1 MKFNRLSEAQSWIES
16 VVRFKDKYDLVRM
29 QKACEMLGHPEKS
42 FKTIHI
48 GGTNGKG
55 STLTF
60 LKEILLSENYHVGT
74 FTSPYVV
81 RFNERITL
89 DGDLISDDDLLTY
102 INRIYDFQA
111 EYLEKHG
118 DQISFFELLTLI
130 SFLYFKDQNVDVVLY
145 EVGLGGRLD
154 ATNVIDPELA
164 VITSIGHDHMHIL
177 GDTLEKVTL
186 EKLGIVKVGTP
197 LASGVMQNELIPVI
211 NSYTNKMNAPVRH
224 LRDYSD
230 VASASNKL
238 ATFSFKGEHFKI
250 NVHGEY
256 QIHNAR
262 LSLLACEMLN
272 DYTAFNVS
280 IDAMKKGLLA
290 MAMPGRFEIIE
301 NVILDGAHN
310 PEGIYEGVKALKNYA
325 GDLPV
330 TVLFTVMGDKDYL
343 SMQKSVEAIA
353 TNIVYTEL
361 PMERSEKA
369 EVLKRKSYHPSAQA
383 FSNYK
388 EALKTSKD
396 LSKDGLL
403 YVCGSLYFISTI
415 RSLLVK

>member
-1 MKFNRLSEAQSWIES
+1 MKFKTLPEAQSWIES
-16 VVRFKDKYDLVRM
+16 VVRFQDKYDLVRM
-29 QKACEMLGHPEKS
+29 EKACEMLGHPEKS

-89 DGDLISDDDLLTY
+89 DGTLISDEALLTY
-102 INRIYDFQA
+102 INRIYDFQV
-111 EYLEKHG
+111 EYLECHG

-130 SFLYFKDQNVDVVLY
+130 SFLYFRDQHVDVVLY

-154 ATNVIDPELA
+154 ATNVIEPELA
-164 VITSIGHDHMHIL
+164 VITSIGHDHMQIL

-186 EKLGIVKVGTP
+186 EKLGIVKSGTP
-197 LASGVMQNELIPVI
+197 LVSGVMQDALIPVI
-211 NSYTNKMNAPVRH
+211 DSYTNNMNAPVRH
-224 LRDYSD
+224 LRDFPDEDS
-230 VASASNKL
+230 VSNKL
-238 ATFSFKGEHFKI
+238 GTFSFKGERFKI
-250 NVHGEY
+250 NVHGNY
-256 QIHNAR
+256 QIQNAR
-262 LSLLACEMLN
+262 LALLACEMLN
-272 DYTAFNVS
+272 EYTDFNVS
-280 IDAMKKGLLA
+280 IEAMHEGLLN
-290 MAMPGRFEIIE
+290 MTMPGRFEIID

-325 GDLPV
+325 GDLPI
-330 TVLFTVMGDKDYL
+330 TVLFTVMKDKNYDA
-343 SMQKSVEAIA
+343 MQKSVEAIA
-353 TNIVYTEL
+353 KNIVYTEL
-361 PMERSEKA
+361 PTERSEKA
-369 EVLKRKSYHPSAQA
+369 EVLKKKSYHSSVLA
-383 FSNYK
+383 FKDYK
-388 EALKTSKD
+388 ESLSTARD

-403 YVCGSLYFISTI
+403 YVCGSLYFISSI

>member
-1 MKFNRLSEAQSWIES
+1 MKFNTLGEAQSWIES

-29 QKACEMLGHPEKS
+29 ERACEMLGHPEQS

-60 LKEILLSENYHVGT
+60 LKEILLSANYHVGT

-89 DGDLISDDDLLTY
+89 DGKLIADEELLTY

-130 SFLYFKDQNVDVVLY
+130 SFLYFKDKKVDVVLY

-164 VITSIGHDHMHIL
+164 IITSIGHDHMHIL

-186 EKLGIVKVGTP
+186 EKLGIVKAGTP
-197 LASGVMQNELIPVI
+197 LASGVLQETLIPVI
-211 NSYTNKMNAPVRH
+211 NSYTNNINAPVRH
-224 LRDYSD
+224 LKDFLDEPST
-230 VASASNKL
+230 SNAHGTL
-238 ATFSFKGEHFKI
+238 SFKGDSFKI
-250 NVHGEY
+250 NVHGNY
-256 QIHNAR
+256 QVHNAR
-262 LSLLACEMLN
+262 LALLASEMLN
-272 DYTAFNVS
+272 EYTDFTVS
-280 IDAMKKGLLA
+280 LEAMREGLLN
-290 MAMPGRFEIIE
+290 MTMPGRFEIMG

-330 TVLFTVMGDKDYL
+330 TVLFTVMKDKDYD

-353 TNIVYTEL
+353 KNIVYTEL
-361 PMERSEKA
+361 PTERSEKA
-369 EVLKRKSYHPSAQA
+369 EVLKKKSYHPSVLA
-383 FSNYK
+383 FSDYE
-388 EALKTSKD
+388 EALSNAVD
-396 LSKDGLL
+396 LSKNGLL

-415 RSLLVK
+415 RSLLIK